1 MTQLEKVQYTAKNHS
16 DGGRIDVKVSSP
28 GTPGT
33 GTNPEVNHPPA
44 ARLVF
49 PRRRMI
55 KSAVSSSPT
64 RRSFLTA
71 SAAAVAC
78 GLVLLSGP
86 SYAQTVSAA
95 DASVIS
101 PHPAKLA
108 AATKDTAIRPFRIS
122 VPEAAFVDLRRRIA
136 ATRWPDKETVTE

>member
-122 VPEAAFVDLRRRIA
+122 VPAFVDLRRRIA